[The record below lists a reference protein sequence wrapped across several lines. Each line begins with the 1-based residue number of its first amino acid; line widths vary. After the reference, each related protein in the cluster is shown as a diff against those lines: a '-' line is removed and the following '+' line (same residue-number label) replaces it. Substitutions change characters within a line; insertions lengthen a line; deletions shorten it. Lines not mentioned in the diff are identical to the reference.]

1 MADGAINTGVANTRL
16 LTRLIEGLAR
26 LTAASPLSISA
37 VKRKTQKNNQCP
49 SLKTINPFSGVTS
62 SYYIP

>member
-26 LTAASPLSISA
+26 LTAASITTVHICSE
-37 VKRKTQKNNQCP
+37 KKDTK
-49 SLKTINPFSGVTS
+49 K
-62 SYYIP
+62 